1 MGGVGLA
8 GVRASDRLWRD
19 WFLQTTPR
27 KDSAAAARDA
37 CGAVFGLAP
46 ASRET
51 EVATTLTIA
60 PRASV
65 KWTRHGWRRA
75 PWSAASAERQPE
87 IGEPIPRRAFQPT

>member
-1 MGGVGLA
+1 
-8 GVRASDRLWRD
+8 LWRD
-19 WFLQTTPR
+19 WLLHTTPR
-27 KDSAAAARDA
+27 KDSAAADRDA

-65 KWTRHGWRRA
+65 
-75 PWSAASAERQPE
+75 
-87 IGEPIPRRAFQPT
+87 

>member
-8 GVRASDRLWRD
+8 SVRASDRLWRD
-19 WFLQTTPR
+19 WLVHPTPR
-27 KDSAAAARDA
+27 KDSAAAARYA
-37 CGAVFGLAP
+37 CSAVFGLAP

-65 KWTRHGWRRA
+65 KWTHHGRRWA
-75 PWSAASAERQPE
+75 P
-87 IGEPIPRRAFQPT
+87 